1 MSATALASPVTPART
16 AWQPPAAL
24 LGAVAW
30 AAACLLCHSL
40 SVDLFVWC
48 TGLGLA
54 WAVSRPFVDG
64 LRRGFD
70 AFDVLPLF
78 TLYYALSL
86 LLRGAGLLT
95 FVDSP
100 YLREL
105 GDAHTERYRELVGWA
120 FFVSALGMMA
130 VYAGFHSRFGKRCG
144 RTAAAAVPM
153 LTSRWS
159 GRRVLPVVIAMVVV
173 GLSAATARVHGPAGF
188 LTAASNPMKTGT
200 EDALGYWW
208 LIAATE
214 FAIVGYH
221 VYMIALLL
229 KRDRNF
235 LSRYLV
241 LGILLAVPLYL
252 VSSSK
257 FVLLRIFL
265 LPWLYRHF
273 IVRPLPIWRVMVSFA
288 AFGALFPF
296 FYAYR
301 ALGLMRL
308 DAIGQYMD
316 RVDSPLLL
324 MFNRSYGTD
333 SLMLI
338 LHRTGETL
346 PFQWGHSLLDLFT
359 FWIPRLLWPGK
370 PISFGLAFPAAYMPD
385 MHWGT
390 MTYASCSL
398 PGELY
403 LNFHVPGVL
412 AGCALLG
419 VAMRVAYSLAR
430 SGPGGLLLY
439 GYAFIT
445 AMHLVEGCIASQL
458 ETAIT
463 HLVPALLALLV
474 LTRFARPRAV
484 AA

>member
-1 MSATALASPVTPART
+1 MSAGALAPAAPLART
-16 AWQPPAAL
+16 LPALPIPL
-24 LGAVAW
+24 LFAVAW
-30 AAACLLCHSL
+30 AAACLLARTL
-40 SVDLFVWC
+40 STDAFLWC
-48 TGLGLA
+48 TGLGFA

-64 LRRGFD
+64 FRRGFD

-86 LLRGAGLLT
+86 LLRGLGLLT

-105 GDAHTERYRELVGWA
+105 GDMRTERYRELVGWA
-120 FFVSALGMMA
+120 FFVSAAGLLSL
-130 VYAGFHSRFGKRCG
+130 YAGFHSR
-144 RTAAAAVPM
+144 
-153 LTSRWS
+153 L
-159 GRRVLPVVIAMVVV
+159 GRRWGGSAARRAPLLTAKWNASRVAPVVA
-173 GLSAATARVHGPAGF
+173 GLILIGLAAATARVNGPSGF
-188 LTAASNPMKTGT
+188 LAAASNPMKLNT
-200 EDALGYWW
+200 EDAVGYWW

-221 VYMIALLL
+221 VYMISLLL

-235 LSRYLV
+235 LGHYLV
-241 LGILLAVPLYL
+241 LGIVLAVPLYL

-273 IVRPLPIWRVMVSFA
+273 IVRPLPIWRVVVSFA

-316 RVDSPLLL
+316 RVDNPLLL

-346 PFQWGHSLLDLFT
+346 PFQWGHSVLDLFT

-370 PISFGLAFPAAYMPD
+370 PMSFGLTFPATYMPD
-385 MHWGT
+385 MHWGS

-403 LNFHVPGVL
+403 LNFHLPGVL
-412 AGCALLG
+412 VGSALLG
-419 VAMRVAYSLAR
+419 VAMRVSYSLAR

-445 AMHLVEGCIASQL
+445 AMHLVEGCIAAQF

-463 HLVPALLALLV
+463 HLVPAALALIV
-474 LTRFARPRAV
+474 LSRFTRRK
-484 AA
+484 AAA